1 MHAAR
6 KQTCTCSDAL
16 QAGSQLSAYGAD
28 RRLHVRIRRTKQLS
42 QRMLDLV
49 RPLSV
54 RRSASAGPQSARDGQ
69 HTPSSA
75 RRGRRSRSCKLPASL
90 HSSGVPDILLGDHR
104 SCSLD
109 CLAALTLWLAYP
121 A

>member
-1 MHAAR
+1 MHAAH
-6 KQTCTCSDAL
+6 KQTCTCSDTL
-16 QAGSQLSAYGAD
+16 QAGSDVFAYGAD
-28 RRLHVRIRRTKQLS
+28 RRSHVRVRRTKQLS

-75 RRGRRSRSCKLPASL
+75 RRGERLRSCKLPASL
-90 HSSGVPDILLGDHR
+90 PSSRVPSITGPPGRPQELLFGLSRCFDFV
-104 SCSLD
+104 
-109 CLAALTLWLAYP
+109 A
-121 A
+121 